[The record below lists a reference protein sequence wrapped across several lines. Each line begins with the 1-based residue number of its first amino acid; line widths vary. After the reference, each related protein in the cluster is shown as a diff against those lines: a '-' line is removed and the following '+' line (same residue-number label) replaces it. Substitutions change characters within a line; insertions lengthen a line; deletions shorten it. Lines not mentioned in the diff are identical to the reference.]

1 LNGGMDR
8 FSDQLEIQSSRC
20 GMSWS
25 AGKPVLVSRNGSL
38 RGIRPWWRSRR
49 VDLSRFTSI
58 LMLALAWA
66 CVQHSRGRAKV
77 ISVSVPFFSPKGG
90 YVTAPDRFHTFRIPG
105 MVVAPDKSVLA
116 FAEARRG
123 NGSDPRGDENAPI
136 DVVMRRSTDNG
147 RTWQPMVVMFRA
159 GPRTDQSFLARAAQ
173 GSS

>member
-1 LNGGMDR
+1 M
-8 FSDQLEIQSSRC
+8 S
-20 GMSWS
+20 MSWS
-25 AGKPVLVSRNGSL
+25 VEKLVRFGGRRL
-38 RGIRPWWRSRR
+38 RWGIRPRWTGGC
-49 VDLSRFTSI
+49 VDVSRFTGI
-58 LMLALAWA
+58 LVLALSWGG
-66 CVQHSRGRAKV
+66 VQHNWASAEV
-77 ISVSVPFFSPKGG
+77 ISVTVPFVSPKGG

-105 MVVAPDKSVLA
+105 MVVAPDKSILA